1 MRISLRFFLIPH
13 HRTRFRHKV
22 FWVLGFSYDGCKMLG
37 YVLLER
43 PHIAKQACLCVHT
56 HRVEQAAVTV
66 GVTVAIYSH
75 NVRTAHPNGLKFI
88 TIITCVTSNAQA
100 DFI

>member
-1 MRISLRFFLIPH
+1 
-13 HRTRFRHKV
+13 
-22 FWVLGFSYDGCKMLG
+22 MLG